1 MPDLD
6 LVLREANKLLILNAL
21 PACKS
26 IDVGADLDTANVNLI
41 GHAEDR
47 DYAIKVR
54 VRELGT
60 LERQQCVANALR
72 KSTSLPIPEHLCH
85 SNVDDP
91 LPLQV
96 MEHMPGKQLRLL
108 LRAIPEAKAQA
119 LTTAWGC
126 YIARF
131 HRAELDPEACGGGLD
146 LMTAQYIAA
155 RLGIG

>member
-26 IDVGADLDTANVNLI
+26 VEPVADLDTANVNLI
-41 GHAEDR
+41 GHAEGR

-72 KSTSLPIPEHLCH
+72 KRTGLPIPEHLCH
-85 SNVDDP
+85 SDP
-91 LPLQV
+91 DNGIIADGSV
-96 MEHMPGKQLRLL
+96 AR
-108 LRAIPEAKAQA
+108 
-119 LTTAWGC
+119 TA
-126 YIARF
+126 ARI
-131 HRAELDPEACGGGLD
+131 GGLSHYSFRGWTELGESNLSGVLAHAD
-146 LMTAQYIAA
+146 GYVRG
-155 RLGIG
+155 RLDRACF